1 MRGQVLV
8 VFALFL
14 VVLLGFTGVA
24 IDIGRQNA
32 EQRHIQTAADAAAL
46 AACRALIDGASD
58 NAAATAARDVA
69 RINIERSPSGTGAVI
84 APDIAKVYADG
95 HAGDPAYLTSGVL
108 VSGTT
113 VRVAISSTVDTTLAR
128 VVGIPTL
135 DASARARCSLQGGP
149 ALPIVARRYDSA
161 PGPGGGFT
169 DYLATIPTS
178 TTGSVDTVNP
188 WGYGGRTPASEAD
201 PGPAFELYGPG
212 AKAANESSFRGFVA
226 LDVRNY
232 ESTTSRVYYN
242 GVTPGVTEQTLK
254 NKEGAYLLT
263 GYPGPM
269 FPPITNPADP
279 DDQVGALLGNDTNMV
294 VHSFDDV
301 YAVGDRLLLAIYSG
315 TVMQI
320 PDFAISPPSAFTLAS
335 TGGPVN
341 GPNFSVSRNDAFSST
356 VTLHLHGDAAASTVG
371 HPEWDILPD
380 PAVSPPG
387 AGDMNQPTWSTD
399 VFIPAKNGTT
409 VGTSGIRTNAVPAG
423 IYTVWLEGHSGN
435 PYFQTRR
442 YAVPAKIGGAARDF
456 SLGNSTVSASIAA
469 MGGTAAIPIYV
480 STTNA
485 SATRWGA
492 GGSAVTL
499 GVDAGSF
506 TDCSL
511 DPATIGAGQLTF
523 STSSVT
529 PTSSGSGAQST
540 LTINSVGLAPGCY
553 RFNVRAYGTNGDGQ
567 PVVHIQPIT
576 FTVATSA
583 SSGSYV
589 DIIGFGVFQITDINS
604 NAISGRAV
612 SGIYPDPT
620 DQYLR
625 RAQHARLQPW

>member
-1 MRGQVLV
+1 M
-8 VFALFL
+8 
-14 VVLLGFTGVA
+14 
-24 IDIGRQNA
+24 
-32 EQRHIQTAADAAAL
+32 
-46 AACRALIDGASD
+46 
-58 NAAATAARDVA
+58 
-69 RINIERSPSGTGAVI
+69 
-84 APDIAKVYADG
+84 
-95 HAGDPAYLTSGVL
+95 
-108 VSGTT
+108 
-113 VRVAISSTVDTTLAR
+113 
-128 VVGIPTL
+128 
-135 DASARARCSLQGGP
+135 
-149 ALPIVARRYDSA
+149 
-161 PGPGGGFT
+161 
-169 DYLATIPTS
+169 
-178 TTGSVDTVNP
+178 
-188 WGYGGRTPASEAD
+188 
-201 PGPAFELYGPG
+201 
-212 AKAANESSFRGFVA
+212 
-226 LDVRNY
+226 
-232 ESTTSRVYYN
+232 
-242 GVTPGVTEQTLK
+242 
-254 NKEGAYLLT
+254 
-263 GYPGPM
+263 
-269 FPPITNPADP
+269 
-279 DDQVGALLGNDTNMV
+279 
-294 VHSFDDV
+294 
-301 YAVGDRLLLAIYSG
+301 
-315 TVMQI
+315 
-320 PDFAISPPSAFTLAS
+320 
-335 TGGPVN
+335 
-341 GPNFSVSRNDAFSST
+341 
-356 VTLHLHGDAAASTVG
+356 
-371 HPEWDILPD
+371 
-380 PAVSPPG
+380 
-387 AGDMNQPTWSTD
+387 
-399 VFIPAKNGTT
+399 
-409 VGTSGIRTNAVPAG
+409 PAG

-442 YAVPAKIGGAARDF
+442 YAVPAKIGGAVRDF

-620 DQYLR
+620 DQIPAPCPACAASTLVTPKESTVVELEYSDKNSKRSKVYLAFGLLMALMVAGIVFVALQASSLLPQDDVVMR
-625 RAQHARLQPW
+625 EVVVAARDIPGRKPIEEGDLVMRSVVADATNDSAMTRIDEVLGRVSGVTILTGQMLTQNMLASSTQGQAYSILEPGQEFDPSGPDLRAVSVSVPDDRAVAGTLVPGQLVDLIVTMAINPEIGQTAEQAEQTQSEIIPGPSTKVTLQSMTILARNGGLYILRTDLATAEKVAELTAAGGQFTFVLRPDVDDRLATTAGSTIDTLIDEFGFPVPKPPVFEDRNADR